1 MASEAEVKRYL
12 AYWLQLGKKVVIGN
26 GNLTLQP
33 QSVIAGD
40 RYSQEF
46 ENIWQQI
53 LSPESGDCYLEGT
66 IQTITE
72 LLTPRWDLKACV
84 RCEMPVPLINIGM
97 APESCP
103 CNDLPM
109 WPNTEVPL
117 PREPVDSKTR
127 LNTIRD
133 RLSKLRSY

>member
-53 LSPESGDCYLEGT
+53 LSPDSGDCYLEGT
-66 IQTITE
+66 IQTIAE
-72 LLTPRWDLKACV
+72 LLTPRWDLKPCV
-84 RCEMPVPLINIGM
+84 RCEMPVPLINIGI

-117 PREPVDSKTR
+117 PREPVDSKAR
-127 LNTIRD
+127 LSTIRD

>member
-66 IQTITE
+66 IQTIAE

-103 CNDLPM
+103 CHDLPM

-117 PREPVDSKTR
+117 PREPVDSKAR

>member
-1 MASEAEVKRYL
+1 MASQEEVKRYL

-46 ENIWQQI
+46 EDIWQQI

-66 IQTITE
+66 IQTIAE
-72 LLTPRWDLKACV
+72 LLTPRWDLKSCV
-84 RCEMPVPLINIGM
+84 RCEMPCTAHKYRHG
-97 APESCP
+97 A
-103 CNDLPM
+103 
-109 WPNTEVPL
+109 
-117 PREPVDSKTR
+117 
-127 LNTIRD
+127 
-133 RLSKLRSY
+133 